1 MLEERVARL
10 EVDMTEVKADLKA
23 IRSDLAG
30 LKSDLSYLRGKA
42 DQMPTT
48 LQLIGF
54 AVAVFVAA
62 GVLQLF
68 Q

>member
-23 IRSDLAG
+23 IRSDLAS
-30 LKSDLSYLRGKA
+30 LKGDLSYLRGKA

-62 GVLQLF
+62 GVIQFF